1 MNQKEQID
9 KINQTLWQNRYSKPA
24 ENFNNAQQ
32 VEEEAKKT
40 KHCKGVAYAKLNMAM
55 ACFLQSKNMEA
66 FEQVEFMVEYF
77 YENQHEIGYIHTL
90 NLQASLF
97 ESIGDYEK
105 GLTLALKAFKNA
117 KENNAKDAEADA
129 ASILGLIYTRL
140 CNFNKAIDNYQNAI
154 KIREEQNDFAGV
166 ASSLN
171 RMGMIFRLTKD
182 YEQAIHY
189 YSKSLEIREKN
200 NLMTSIPWTML
211 GIASTY
217 EDMGNLNDAL
227 SCYQKGMINSDK
239 RCVLQC
245 LIGIG
250 RIHSVKNEI
259 DSAEQTLTKS
269 LEMAE
274 EMKAKAL
281 IVEIYNALSNHYE
294 IHNQPVKALDAYK
307 KYQQAKEDL
316 TNDETQNRLRNVEI
330 SHAIE
335 KSEQEKEIFR
345 LRNVELKAAY
355 DEIDEKNR
363 EITNSIKYASY
374 IQEAIL
380 PHSEEIKWLEKNM
393 FILFLPKDIV
403 SGDFYWF
410 TEKEGKIVVVAAD
423 CTGHGVPGALMSM
436 LGVSLLEE
444 TVNRRNI
451 VNANEILD
459 NLRQGVIR
467 SLKQSCTESKSKDG
481 MDLSLIVIDKKT
493 SRIQFAGANNSLY
506 QVSKRELIEYKAD
519 KMPVGIHQKI
529 DTPFT
534 GNEIPVSS
542 GDMFY
547 LFSDGFQDQF
557 GGPYGKKFMAKRMKE
572 LFVEIAS
579 LPLSTQKEI
588 LLNRHLEWKGNNE
601 QVDDVLVIGIKI
613 S

>member
-66 FEQVEFMVEYF
+66 FEQVGFLVEYF

-200 NLMTSIPWTML
+200 NLITSIPWTML

-217 EDMGNLNDAL
+217 EDMGNLNEAL
-227 SCYQKGMINSDK
+227 NCYQKGMINSDK
-239 RCVLQC
+239 
-245 LIGIG
+245 
-250 RIHSVKNEI
+250 KNI
-259 DSAEQTLTKS
+259 FK
-269 LEMAE
+269 
-274 EMKAKAL
+274 
-281 IVEIYNALSNHYE
+281 N
-294 IHNQPVKALDAYK
+294 PVRDA
-307 KYQQAKEDL
+307 
-316 TNDETQNRLRNVEI
+316 
-330 SHAIE
+330 
-335 KSEQEKEIFR
+335 
-345 LRNVELKAAY
+345 
-355 DEIDEKNR
+355 
-363 EITNSIKYASY
+363 
-374 IQEAIL
+374 
-380 PHSEEIKWLEKNM
+380 
-393 FILFLPKDIV
+393 
-403 SGDFYWF
+403 
-410 TEKEGKIVVVAAD
+410 
-423 CTGHGVPGALMSM
+423 
-436 LGVSLLEE
+436 
-444 TVNRRNI
+444 
-451 VNANEILD
+451 
-459 NLRQGVIR
+459 
-467 SLKQSCTESKSKDG
+467 
-481 MDLSLIVIDKKT
+481 
-493 SRIQFAGANNSLY
+493 
-506 QVSKRELIEYKAD
+506 
-519 KMPVGIHQKI
+519 
-529 DTPFT
+529 
-534 GNEIPVSS
+534 VSS
-542 GDMFY
+542 NNVPHDLGP
-547 LFSDGFQDQF
+547 LF
-557 GGPYGKKFMAKRMKE
+557 
-572 LFVEIAS
+572 
-579 LPLSTQKEI
+579 
-588 LLNRHLEWKGNNE
+588 
-601 QVDDVLVIGIKI
+601 
-613 S
+613 